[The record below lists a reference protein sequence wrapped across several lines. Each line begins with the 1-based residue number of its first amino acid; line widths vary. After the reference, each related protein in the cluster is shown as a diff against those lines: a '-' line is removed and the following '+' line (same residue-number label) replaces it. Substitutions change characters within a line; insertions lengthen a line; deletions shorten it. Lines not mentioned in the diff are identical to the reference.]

1 MYSALSYWHRL
12 ETTSSELLTDAFA
25 CSKELHNAGFNS
37 WFTSINNIIKLLNV
51 SDSTEQ
57 LTVMNSKAFKKYVKN
72 ILLDRYKTFWANFRV
87 NNIDGKLRTYF
98 TYKQNFEFESYLSI
112 IRNFDKRRSLTKFRI
127 SSHRLKIERGR
138 FSKPPVP
145 VDNRVCDYC
154 PSKIEDEFHFLIQCP
169 KYDNV
174 RNTLFSVGQKH
185 CVNFTSLDDRN
196 KFIWLLTTTDT
207 YIISALSDFIFEAF
221 QIHESL

>member
-1 MYSALSYWHRL
+1 MFSRL
-12 ETTSSELLTDAFA
+12 PKKKSGLICFLVKKKKKKKNLPASSVF
-25 CSKELHNAGFNS
+25 SKKCLR
-37 WFTSINNIIKLLNV
+37 NNCIFFFGL
-51 SDSTEQ
+51 
-57 LTVMNSKAFKKYVKN
+57 
-72 ILLDRYKTFWANFRV
+72 
-87 NNIDGKLRTYF
+87 
-98 TYKQNFEFESYLSI
+98 

-169 KYDNV
+169 KYDKV

-207 YIISALSDFIFEAF
+207 YIQYGI
-221 QIHESL
+221 